1 MCLYLQTHHGKF
13 PHRLPAGENYEGG
26 FVLMLGSDFF
36 AKLHSIV
43 VELGSLLLTA
53 LVLCR
58 LCVLEIRKML
68 RPSRRRDRQGEKTQ

>member
-1 MCLYLQTHHGKF
+1 
-13 PHRLPAGENYEGG
+13 
-26 FVLMLGSDFF
+26 MLGSDFF

>member
-13 PHRLPAGENYEGG
+13 PHRRPAGENYEGG

-58 LCVLEIRKML
+58 LCVVEIRKMS
-68 RPSRRRDRQGEKTQ
+68 RHSRRRDRQGEKTQ